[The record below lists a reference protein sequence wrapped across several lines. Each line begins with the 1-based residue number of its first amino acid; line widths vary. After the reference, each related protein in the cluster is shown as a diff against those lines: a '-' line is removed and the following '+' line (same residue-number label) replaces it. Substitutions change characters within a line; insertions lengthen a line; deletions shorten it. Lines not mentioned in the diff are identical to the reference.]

1 MNCLAYPP
9 DWVCITIFRLP
20 SQHTTRVEQAEKGD
34 MGNIYRHDALS
45 QSSGTII
52 SEWRLGLQGIIPT
65 SYVLWA
71 MYNSQVSLGL
81 KRLVSF
87 TVLST
92 LRPLPTPQMSDT
104 LVNALT
110 TIENALF
117 LQNFEISGS

>member
-1 MNCLAYPP
+1 MGLYHYLPVTITAYYKGGASGKGGYGEY
-9 DWVCITIFRLP
+9 I
-20 SQHTTRVEQAEKGD
+20 STRRIESVVGD
-34 MGNIYRHDALS
+34 KYFGMAVRVA
-45 QSSGTII
+45 
-52 SEWRLGLQGIIPT
+52 GIIPT

-92 LRPLPTPQMSDT
+92 LRPLPTPQMSDA